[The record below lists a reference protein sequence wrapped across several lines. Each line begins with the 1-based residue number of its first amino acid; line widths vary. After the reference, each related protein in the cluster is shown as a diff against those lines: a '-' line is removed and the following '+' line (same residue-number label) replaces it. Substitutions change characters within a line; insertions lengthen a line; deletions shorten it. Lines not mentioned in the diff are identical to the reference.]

1 MLVYSQHISV
11 FPTTTFPFQIGTEE
25 KPFEHKAIITMYGN
39 VRSQELPVYGAKTI
53 AIRHGTLELHGM
65 HSRSNCRFLMSYYT
79 RLLAFVTTVLTP

>member
-1 MLVYSQHISV
+1 MEHHLTPLYSRYIYT
-11 FPTTTFPFQIGTEE
+11 FPPTALPFQIGTEE

-65 HSRSNCRFLMSYYT
+65 NRIKL
-79 RLLAFVTTVLTP
+79 